1 MLLPQG
7 QWLARVVER
16 PVSFSILLPKV
27 FVRIP
32 RIPEIKRHIDTG
44 TGKFAQ
50 EASLAVVR
58 VAAEELRPIPIRAMD
73 SFKATLKAWLDIVL
87 PEGYKHR
94 CPIFCF
100 RSLANLIANSGERLC
115 CPAECSNPSGYMPT
129 QSALQRGI
137 LGF

>member
-1 MLLPQG
+1 MPLPHR
-7 QWLARVVER
+7 QWLERAVER
-16 PVSFSILLPKV
+16 PVSFPVLLPKV
-27 FVRIP
+27 FVRTP
-32 RIPEIKRHIDTG
+32 RIPEIERYIG
-44 TGKFAQ
+44 TGAGEFAQ

-100 RSLANLIANSGERLC
+100 RSLANLIVNSGERLC